1 MIKKLS
7 AESNALTWFEIPVTN
22 LERART
28 FYETILD
35 IKMETME
42 EGNPEEK
49 TVFFPR
55 KPKTIMAKSGIL
67 SGSLVKSNRIQP
79 SANGPL
85 IYLNAYPSIQ
95 KVIDR
100 IEPAGGKVVM
110 NKTEIPAGMIA
121 VFTDTEGNKLA
132 LHAAK

>member
-1 MIKKLS
+1 
-7 AESNALTWFEIPVTN
+7 
-22 LERART
+22 
-28 FYETILD
+28 
-35 IKMETME
+35 
-42 EGNPEEK
+42 
-49 TVFFPR
+49 
-55 KPKTIMAKSGIL
+55 MAKSGIL

>member
-7 AESNALTWFEIPVTN
+7 AESNALTWFEIPVKN
-22 LERART
+22 LERARA

-55 KPKTIMAKSGIL
+55 KPKTIMAKSGIV
-67 SGSLVKSNRIQP
+67 SGSLVKAKRLKP

-85 IYLNAYPSIQ
+85 IYLNAYPSIR

-100 IEPAGGKVVM
+100 IEAAGGKLVM
-110 NKTEIPAGMIA
+110 DKTKIPAGMIA

>member
-35 IKMETME
+35 IKMETMQE
-42 EGNPEEK
+42 NNPEEK

-79 SANGPL
+79 SANGTL

-95 KVIDR
+95 KIIDK
-100 IEPAGGKVVM
+100 IEPAGGKLVM

-121 VFTDTEGNKLA
+121 MFIDTEGNKLA